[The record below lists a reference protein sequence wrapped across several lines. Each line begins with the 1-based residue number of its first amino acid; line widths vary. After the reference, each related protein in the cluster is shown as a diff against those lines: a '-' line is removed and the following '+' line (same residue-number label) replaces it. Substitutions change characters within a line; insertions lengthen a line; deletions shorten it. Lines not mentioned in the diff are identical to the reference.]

1 MHSRVTP
8 SGNFLVRWLRF
19 IGEPETRVLWRR
31 LRTVFVAGLV
41 TWALAG
47 VAFWAIEPTVANWFE
62 GMWLAFTTGAT
73 VGYGDFVPTTPAA
86 RWFAV
91 LMVLLGMAFLSVAT
105 ASIAALLVGESER
118 RIERELLTEIRTL
131 RHEVALLRTEMSDGR
146 QPDAGPRPQRG

>member
-1 MHSRVTP
+1 MI
-8 SGNFLVRWLRF
+8 RWIRF
-19 IGEPETRVLWRR
+19 IGEPETRILWRR
-31 LRTVFVAGLV
+31 LFTVFVAGLA

-47 VAFWAIEPTVANWFE
+47 VAFWVLEPTVANWFE

-118 RIERELLTEIRTL
+118 RIERELLSEIRTL
-131 RHEVALLRTEMSDGR
+131 RREVGLLRAELSDRRPPGAD
-146 QPDAGPRPQRG
+146 PGPHGG